1 MDQPEL
7 GQLIAKLR
15 KAKGLTQEELVGRCK
30 LSVRT
35 LQRIES
41 GEVMPRSFTLK
52 TIFRELDYQEDETIV
67 KHAAIYSNDKRS
79 VDPWLLSLLTFTKDL
94 FNLKTKPMRKIAILS
109 LPIAAVC
116 LLLVFV
122 CHKTEAQNAG
132 DVQQTIVEKNQNFV
146 RWFNEGKIDSLL
158 TVYRK
163 DACLIAVGCGLATIG
178 EYYAY
183 QTTQF
188 TFNEL
193 KTLSVSVCDSI
204 AVEKGAWII
213 KLNES
218 GELLRGEYLSEWRH
232 SNGQWLMV
240 NDIGS
245 VKW

>member
-7 GQLIAKLR
+7 GQLISKLR
-15 KAKGLTQEELVGRCK
+15 KAKGLTQEELVGRCN

-52 TIFRELDYQEDETIV
+52 TIFRELDYQEDESSRNLGNYRIDN
-67 KHAAIYSNDKRS
+67 HSNDSWHFR
-79 VDPWLLSLLTFTKDL
+79 LLEFIKDL
-94 FNLKTKPMRKIAILS
+94 FNLKTNPMKKIAILS
-109 LPIAAVC
+109 LPLVAVC

-132 DVQQTIVEKNQNFV
+132 DVQQTIIEKNQNFV

-163 DACLIAVGCGLATIG
+163 DACLIAVGCGLVSIG
-178 EYYAY
+178 EYYNY
-183 QTTQF
+183 QATQF

-204 AVEKGAWII
+204 AVEKGSWII
-213 KLNES
+213 RLKES
-218 GELLRGEYLSEWRH
+218 GELLRGEYLSEWRN
-232 SNGQWLMV
+232 SGGQWLMV

>member
-7 GQLIAKLR
+7 GQLISKLR
-15 KAKGLTQEELVGRCK
+15 KAKGLTQEELVGRCN

-41 GEVMPRSFTLK
+41 GEVIPRSFTLK
-52 TIFRELDYQEDETIV
+52 SIFRELDYQEDESSRNLGNFRID
-67 KHAAIYSNDKRS
+67 NRS
-79 VDPWLLSLLTFTKDL
+79 IDSWQFRLLEFIKDL
-94 FNLKTKPMRKIAILS
+94 INLKTNPMKKIAILS
-109 LPIAAVC
+109 LPLVAVC
-116 LLLVFV
+116 FVLLFV
-122 CHKTEAQNAG
+122 CHKTEAQNTG

-163 DACLIAVGCGLATIG
+163 DACLIAVGCGLATIQ
-178 EYYAY
+178 EYYTY
-183 QTTQF
+183 QATQF

-204 AVEKGAWII
+204 AVEKGYWII
-213 KLNES
+213 RLKES
-218 GELLRGEYLSEWRH
+218 GELLRGEYLSEWRN
-232 SNGQWLMV
+232 SGGQWLMV